1 MKSLTGGRSER
12 CNEQESMQGSAAA
25 AKVPQTQIQVLEV
38 KGIHVKGS
46 EYWILHH
53 HPQVAS
59 SWKLLGSRFKVRE
72 KALALSLVACLYLSP

>member
-1 MKSLTGGRSER
+1 MDKPDRSRSER

-46 EYWILHH
+46 PYSTITR
-53 HPQVAS
+53 
-59 SWKLLGSRFKVRE
+59 K
-72 KALALSLVACLYLSP
+72 